1 MRNLLILLIV
11 VVLALIAVI
20 ATGLVD
26 VRQTSPAQLPEV
38 SVSGDGVEAT
48 GGRQPT
54 FDVETG
60 SVSVG
65 SETRAVTVPKLEVE
79 PAPDAE
85 AERSNESTD
94 RPAGS

>member
-1 MRNLLILLIV
+1 MRNLLLLLII

-26 VRQTSPAQLPEV
+26 VRQTAPAELPKV
-38 SVSGDGVEAT
+38 SVDEDGVSAE

-65 SETRAVTVPKLEVE
+65 SETRAVTVPKLQVE
-79 PAPDAE
+79 SAPTGDAE
-85 AERSNESTD
+85 APDDKNT
-94 RPAGS
+94 RPAG

>member
-1 MRNLLILLIV
+1 MRNLLLILII
-11 VVLALIAVI
+11 VVLALIALI

-26 VRQTSPAQLPEV
+26 IRQTGSAELPEV
-38 SVSGDGVEAT
+38 SVSENGVAAK

-79 PAPDAE
+79 PAPGREAE
-85 AERSNESTD
+85 APVETTEQ
-94 RPAGS
+94 PAGS